1 MLFLL
6 DLITNGMTIRNF
18 VLFFLLMAVGNVFGQ
33 ATKVI
38 PDTVIKMGGRK
49 FPAFIKTVGSNFII
63 YSFESKP
70 DSIIKAQRKD
80 LEKIIYKNGRVEIF
94 SKPAVQMIQEGQWE
108 SILVTRKEKDVS
120 GLYKRAFITAKST
133 GSARSKKA
141 AQETATI
148 RLQKKAATHGGTIVL
163 ITDEESIGAYG
174 DVPSYYMEG
183 FVYGTK
189 PLEEGTNVVED
200 KDKKPAVKR

>member
-1 MLFLL
+1 
-6 DLITNGMTIRNF
+6 MTMRN
-18 VLFFLLMAVGNVFGQ
+18 VILFFLVMTVGNVFGQ

-63 YSFESKP
+63 FSFESKP

-80 LEKIIYKNGRVEIF
+80 LEKIIYKNGRIEIF

-200 KDKKPAVKR
+200 KDKKPAVKK

>member
-1 MLFLL
+1 M
-6 DLITNGMTIRNF
+6 D
-18 VLFFLLMAVGNVFGQ
+18 V
-33 ATKVI
+33 
-38 PDTVIKMGGRK
+38 
-49 FPAFIKTVGSNFII
+49 
-63 YSFESKP
+63 
-70 DSIIKAQRKD
+70 
-80 LEKIIYKNGRVEIF
+80 EKIIYKNGRIEIF

-200 KDKKPAVKR
+200 KDKKPAVKK